1 VARQDYASVT
11 LYEEANRCLRVY
23 ALDSPLADE
32 LTGPDAVVSLAESAS
47 GWVFLKRETQV
58 CNRDDL
64 AAISSPVVK
73 RMLELGIQSF
83 SSIPVIT
90 RKGKLGTLGSASE
103 HAFAPQDISFLKQVA
118 AQVAIAQDNARAYA
132 KSANSRTS

>member
-1 VARQDYASVT
+1 M
-11 LYEEANRCLRVY
+11 
-23 ALDSPLADE
+23 
-32 LTGPDAVVSLAESAS
+32 
-47 GWVFLKRETQV
+47 VFLKGETQV

-83 SSIPVIT
+83 CSIPLIT
-90 RKGKLGTLGSASE
+90 RKGKLGTLNLGSASE

-118 AQVAIAQDNARAYA
+118 AQVAITLDNARAYA